1 MPSIKNTKKPERTG
15 GTAFQQVQNQLKWV
29 DLIIEVCDARAPVS
43 SRHPRNLSL
52 FGSKPRL
59 VVLAKED
66 LAEFSASRNWVNAF
80 GTVPNQKALSLALK
94 TSKGKSKLIDLV
106 LSLTEAKRKQ
116 LKEKGLLPRPARVC
130 VVGIPNVGKSSL
142 INWLVGQK
150 RVRVG
155 DKPGV
160 TRGQQWV
167 RVHPQVEL
175 LDTPGV
181 LPADEIERSVQ
192 LKLALL
198 NLVTAGSYDTEEV
211 ARQGL
216 HILKTIYPE
225 RLKEYLS
232 TDSLEN
238 MSLGVLATKRNL
250 LGTGGIPDVKR
261 AASVFLNDLRSGKL
275 GEITLDRPDGKDAE
289 IRSAAES
296 STKAGPG

>member
-1 MPSIKNTKKPERTG
+1 MPPPKNTKKPDKSG

-29 DLIIEVCDARAPVS
+29 DLIIEVCDARAPMS
-43 SRHPRNLSL
+43 SRHPRNASL

-59 VVLAKED
+59 IVIAKED
-66 LAEFSASRNWVNAF
+66 LAEHSVCRNWVNALS
-80 GTVPNQKALSLALK
+80 TPNQKAISLSLK
-94 TSKGKSKLIDLV
+94 TSKGKAKLIDIA

-116 LKEKGLLPRPARVC
+116 MIEKGVLPRPAKVC

-142 INWLVGQK
+142 INWLIGQK

-181 LPADEIERSVQ
+181 LPADEIEKSVQ

-198 NLVTAGSYDTEEV
+198 NLVTAGSYDSEDV

-216 HILKTIYPE
+216 HILKAIYPD
-225 RLKEYLS
+225 RLKAYV
-232 TDSLEN
+232 LEEN
-238 MSLGVLATKRNL
+238 LEDVTLQALATKRNL
-250 LGTGGIPDVKR
+250 LGPGGIPDIKR
-261 AASVFLNDLRSGKL
+261 AASVFLGDLRSGKL
-275 GEITLDRPDGKDAE
+275 GEISLERPD
-289 IRSAAES
+289 
-296 STKAGPG
+296 